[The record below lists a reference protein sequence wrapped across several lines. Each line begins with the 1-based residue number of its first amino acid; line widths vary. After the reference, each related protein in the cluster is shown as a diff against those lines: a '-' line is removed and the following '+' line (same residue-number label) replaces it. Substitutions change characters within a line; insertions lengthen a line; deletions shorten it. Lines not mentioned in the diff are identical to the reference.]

1 MYFKSAEKRTWN
13 RKKPLKFRILQKH
26 SPLRAPAATGFYTIM
41 ARRIAFINYKG
52 GVGKTSCLVN
62 IGAVL
67 AQSGKRVLLVDLD
80 AQSNSSIWLMR
91 VDRWT
96 ELHTKGNGSLHSIFI
111 PGDRT
116 LADVRERDVVTDR
129 DGKPLLPG
137 LDLIPT
143 GFNLI
148 DLEQEYAPPDNEP
161 AYLRFQKQLAEI
173 ETEYDYILFDCP
185 PNVLRASQCG
195 LFCANE
201 VIVPANPDAL
211 SLIGFTLLTG
221 KLLQFNERSVTY
233 RATGMGPQARI
244 NGILFNSVKTATD
257 IEVPRMRMQFR
268 VNQFRNQKKISPH
281 TRIFRSM
288 IRDAIVVR
296 RAVTLGLPVLNME
309 NAGVIEDYR
318 SVTAELEEMTSGS
331 PGSVSP
337 SIQTQAA
344 TTYE

>member
-1 MYFKSAEKRTWN
+1 
-13 RKKPLKFRILQKH
+13 
-26 SPLRAPAATGFYTIM
+26 M
-41 ARRIAFINYKG
+41 ARKIAFINYKG

-67 AQSGKRVLLVDLD
+67 AQQGKRVLLVDLD

-96 ELHTKGNGSLHSIFI
+96 ELHTKGKGSLFSIFV
-111 PGDRT
+111 PGEST
-116 LADVRERDVVTDR
+116 LADIRVRDVVTER
-129 DGKPLLPG
+129 DGRTLVPG

-148 DLEQEYAPPDNEP
+148 DLEQEYAASDKEPP
-161 AYLRFQKQLAEI
+161 YLRFWKQLKEI
-173 ETEYDYILFDCP
+173 EADYDYILFDCP

-211 SLIGFTLLTG
+211 SLIGFTLITG

-233 RATGMGPQARI
+233 RATGMGPQAMI
-244 NGILFNSVKTATD
+244 NGVLFNSVKTATD
-257 IEVPRMRMQFR
+257 IEVPKMRMQFR
-268 VNQFRNQKKISPH
+268 VNQFRNQKKISPRA
-281 TRIFRSM
+281 RIFRSM

-296 RAVTLGLPVLNME
+296 RAVTLGLPVLSME
-309 NAGVIEDYR
+309 NEGVTEDYR
-318 SVTAELEEMTSGS
+318 AVAAELEEMKS
-331 PGSVSP
+331 
-337 SIQTQAA
+337 QAA
-344 TTYE
+344 PSPLNSFQQPTAATHE

>member
-1 MYFKSAEKRTWN
+1 
-13 RKKPLKFRILQKH
+13 
-26 SPLRAPAATGFYTIM
+26 M
-41 ARRIAFINYKG
+41 ARKIAFINYKG

-67 AQSGKRVLLVDLD
+67 AQEGKRVLLVDLD

-96 ELHTKGNGSLHSIFI
+96 ELHTKGNGSLYSIFV
-111 PGDRT
+111 PGEST
-116 LADVRERDVVTDR
+116 LADIRVRDVVTER
-129 DGKPLLPG
+129 DGRALVPG

-148 DLEQEYAPPDNEP
+148 DLEQEYAPSDKEP
-161 AYLRFQKQLAEI
+161 PYLRFWKQLKEI
-173 ETEYDYILFDCP
+173 EADYDYILFDCP

-211 SLIGFTLLTG
+211 SLIGFTLITG

-233 RATGMGPQARI
+233 RATGMGPQALI
-244 NGILFNSVKTATD
+244 NGVLFNSVKTATD
-257 IEVPRMRMQFR
+257 IEVPKMRMQFR
-268 VNQFRNQKKISPH
+268 VNQFRNQKKISPRA
-281 TRIFRSM
+281 RIFPSM

-296 RAVTLGLPVLNME
+296 RAVTLGLPVLSME
-309 NAGVIEDYR
+309 NEGVIEDYR
-318 SVTAELEEMTSGS
+318 SVASELEEMNS
-331 PGSVSP
+331 PPVP
-337 SIQTQAA
+337 SALNSFHPQTA
-344 TTYE
+344 TAHE